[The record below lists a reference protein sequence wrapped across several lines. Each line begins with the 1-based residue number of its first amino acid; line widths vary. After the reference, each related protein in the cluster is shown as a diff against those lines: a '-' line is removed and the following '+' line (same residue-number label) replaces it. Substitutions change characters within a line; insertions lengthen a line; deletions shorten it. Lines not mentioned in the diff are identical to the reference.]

1 MGKREETCQACGLTH
16 PVGLCFRQASP
27 HGLQADNAP
36 TSGRLRPGAM
46 VGEYRVTGVLGEGG
60 MGVVYEGLHP
70 MLGRRV
76 AIKLIRDD
84 IVQSKDMAARFLQ
97 EARVAGG
104 LRHRNIVDV
113 FSCGRLPDGRY
124 YQVMELL
131 DGENLRSVLN
141 RQAPLALPLVNV
153 VIRGIL
159 SALSAAGK
167 RGIVHRDLK
176 PDNIFLSGDLA
187 GPPHELEVKVLDFG
201 LAKLTLVTGSLV
213 RSRTGIPMGTP
224 AYMSPEQCRAV
235 GPMDIRMDIYS
246 AGILLFEMLTGKVPF
261 WADSAVEIMSHQ
273 ITTPAPLPS
282 SLAVVSP
289 HFDAVVMRALNKE
302 PGDRFQS
309 PAEMLAAWD
318 DAYFTVTGIEGSG
331 VRTPVL
337 GVGLASGAAAGAT
350 AAADRAAGKVGSH
363 VRSSATLS
371 PLPGTRKHRAAS
383 VNRSRRWLLL
393 AGGLVTA
400 GAAAVGGVYL
410 LEEASGKPANQLA
423 PAAAIP
429 APAAGPPP
437 GALAAGYLGEAE
449 DLLRR
454 REMRAA
460 LEKLEQ
466 ARALPLEEPQLRKR
480 LERVEQQIESVL
492 TYRQALRSLEAGD
505 AALAVRLAKQS
516 LDLDPQNAEAVEL
529 HIAAARA
536 LSSSEARAEEAK
548 PRGWLTVNTTPPAA
562 IFVDGQPVGRSP
574 IHRLPLP
581 PGKHKVELRLQGY
594 QPVARNLRI
603 QVDEEESITTALT
616 VERHPADE
624 RLAQ

>member
-1 MGKREETCQACGLTH
+1 
-16 PVGLCFRQASP
+16 
-27 HGLQADNAP
+27 
-36 TSGRLRPGAM
+36 M

-131 DGENLRSVLN
+131 DGENLRSILN

-187 GPPHELEVKVLDFG
+187 GPPHELEIKVLDFG

-282 SLAVVSP
+282 SLAVVSN

-309 PAEMLAAWD
+309 PAEMLSAWD
-318 DAYFTVTGIEGSG
+318 DAYFAVTGIEGSG

-337 GVGLASGAAAGAT
+337 GVGLGSGPAGGGAT
-350 AAADRAAGKVGSH
+350 GTAHRAAGKVATQ

-371 PLPGTRKHRAAS
+371 PLPGTRKHRAAT

-393 AGGLVTA
+393 AGGLVTV

-410 LEEASGKPANQLA
+410 LEASAKPESQLA
-423 PAAAIP
+423 PAAITVTPP
-429 APAAGPPP
+429 ATGPQP
-437 GALAAGYLGEAE
+437 GTLAAGYLGEAE

-454 REMRAA
+454 REMRPAM
-460 LEKLEQ
+460 EKLEQ
-466 ARALPLEEPQLRKR
+466 ARALSLEEPQLRKR

-492 TYRQALRSLEAGD
+492 TYRQAQRSLEAGD

-516 LDLDPQNAEAVEL
+516 LDLDPQNAEAVDL
-529 HIAAARA
+529 HINAARV

-548 PRGWLTVNTTPPAA
+548 PRGWLTITTTPPAA
-562 IFVDGQPVGRSP
+562 IFIDGQPVGRSP
-574 IHRLPLP
+574 LSRLALP

-594 QPVARNLRI
+594 QPIERTLRI
-603 QVDEEESITTALT
+603 QVDEEASITTALT
-616 VERHPADE
+616 VERHPSDD